1 MDTFGKKWIIAL
13 KWNWLNK
20 AIKQIVFTYS
30 RWAITSILFLFNQ
43 TLYAQCSGGG
53 NGGAISPAPS
63 SSYQT
68 MSVTSGNYYTFVVP
82 AGSCFDTYDFSFCG
96 ADGSNATHDSQIT
109 ILDNSGTYVGSA
121 YSDDYCSLQSHV
133 TWTPSSAG
141 TYRVL
146 VNNYPCTTG
155 STANLAYKKTTP
167 PSMTYT
173 SSTAV
178 DLGASANVEICDYSS
193 AMCRV
198 EIITS
203 GSCSAM
209 SLTQL
214 LVDMTGTAAT
224 STVSRVHVYYTG
236 TTSTFTATNEFVS
249 GGMAPAASIT
259 FSSTQT
265 LSAGTN
271 YFWIVYDFNNTGT
284 ATTTIGADMPANS
297 LTVGGVVRNPT
308 ATPNSLKTYIAC
320 VAYPSNS
327 TLFLKSSTSTNTTTQ
342 GAAVS
347 SWGSGGSVAVTTT
360 QATGANQPTYQTGAT
375 TNLFNYNPYIK
386 FDGSNDYLASTGT
399 YDLGNGTSGGS
410 GFSLF
415 GIMSFTS
422 GVVAMDWNGTN
433 GKAKIK
439 GDGIN
444 CLNDA
449 TTSTGT
455 NNQTYNVTTT
465 QGFMHSIRGKQSG
478 VSGEFNGKSLTNSS
492 NNNPSSTKRLAL
504 GCNTELGEYM
514 SGGIAEFIIYP
525 SVLSNAN
532 NLKVMS
538 YLALKYGI
546 TLGTTSIVSNYL
558 SSAGSII
565 YTGTPAY
572 HNNLIGI
579 GRDDASTLY
588 QKQSHNYDDSVR
600 IYTGTLAT
608 TNAGNTATFTSDRSF
623 VIMGANTG
631 KLCQTA
637 AAMAELPPSCSP
649 YSRIA
654 REWKVTKTNMAETFN
669 LDVKLGTCGNPGS
682 VVVNDLTLLVDDDG
696 NFLNG
701 GTSCYKNGDGTGIV
715 FTYSNPTIT
724 ITGISNT
731 QIPNNSTYYITIGS
745 MSIITTLPIEL
756 IEFEAQLNSERIV
769 DITWTTETEINNDYF
784 IIEKSLDLE
793 TWQKIKQ
800 VDGAGN
806 STALTHYSTRD
817 QTPFLGLNYYRLK
830 QFDYDGQMKISNIR
844 SVNLDVKDSISI
856 YPNPAQS
863 SFILNSKNIEDK
875 TIKLINCIGEEV
887 QLNTITMSKNSIQY
901 STDGLADGMY
911 SILVID
917 ENTITTYKLVIIK

>member
-1 MDTFGKKWIIAL
+1 MNTSGQKLITAL

-20 AIKQIVFTYS
+20 ALQQIVFLYS
-30 RWAITSILFLFNQ
+30 KRVLLIVLFLSYQ
-43 TLYAQCSGGG
+43 TVHAQCSGGS
-53 NGGAISPAPS
+53 NGGALSPVPS

-68 MSVTSGNYYTFVVP
+68 MSTTSGNYYTFVVP
-82 AGSCFDTYDFSFCG
+82 SGSCYDTYDFSFCA

-133 TWTPSSAG
+133 TWTPSAAG

-155 STANLAYKKTTP
+155 STATLAYKKTTP
-167 PSMTYT
+167 PNMSYT

-193 AMCRV
+193 TMCRV
-198 EIITS
+198 EIVTS

-236 TTSTFTATNEFVS
+236 TSSTFTATNEFVL
-249 GGMAPAASIT
+249 GGMAPAASLT

-284 ATTTIGADMPANS
+284 AATTIGADMPANS

-342 GAAVS
+342 GAVVS
-347 SWGSGGSVAVTTT
+347 SWGSGGSVAITTT
-360 QATGANQPTYQTGAT
+360 QATGANQPTYQTGAV

-399 YDLGNGTSGGS
+399 YDLGNGTSGGA

-415 GIMSFTS
+415 GIMSYTS
-422 GVVAMDWNGTN
+422 GIVALDWNGTN

-455 NNQTYNVTTT
+455 NNQTYNATTT
-465 QGFMHSIRGKQSG
+465 QGFMHSIRGKQTG
-478 VSGEFNGKSLTNSS
+478 VSGEYNGKSLTNSS

-565 YTGTPAY
+565 YTGATAY

-588 QKQSHNYDDSVR
+588 QLQSHNYDDSVR
-600 IYTGTLAT
+600 LYKGTLAT
-608 TNAGNTATFTSDRSF
+608 TNAGNAATFASDRSF
-623 VIMGANTG
+623 VIMGANTD

-637 AAMAELPPSCSP
+637 ASMVELPPSCSP

-669 LDVKLGTCGNPGS
+669 MDVKLGACGNPGS

-724 ITGISNT
+724 ITDISNT
-731 QIPNNSTYYITIGS
+731 HIPNNSTYYITIGS
-745 MSIITTLPIEL
+745 MSIITTLPVEL
-756 IEFEAQLNSERIV
+756 TAFEAQLNSKRTV
-769 DITWTTETEINNDYF
+769 DITWATETEINNDYY
-784 IIEKSLDLE
+784 IVEKSLDLE
-793 TWQKIKQ
+793 TWQQVKQ
-800 VDGAGN
+800 EDGAGN
-806 STALTHYSTRD
+806 STTMTHYFTED
-817 QTPFLGLNYYRLK
+817 KTPSIGLNYYRLK
-830 QFDYDGQMKISNIR
+830 QYDYDGQMKVSVIR
-844 SVNLDVKDSISI
+844 SVNLEVQEDVFV
-856 YPNPAQS
+856 YPNPANS
-863 SFILNSKNIEDK
+863 DFILQSKNIGSK
-875 TIKLINCIGEEV
+875 IIRLIDCFGQEV
-887 QLNTITMSKNSIQY
+887 QLYAKESSEDFIHY
-901 STDGLADGMY
+901 STEGLASGIY
-911 SILVID
+911 SIVVME
-917 ENTITTYKLVIIK
+917 ENKSKVYKLVIVK